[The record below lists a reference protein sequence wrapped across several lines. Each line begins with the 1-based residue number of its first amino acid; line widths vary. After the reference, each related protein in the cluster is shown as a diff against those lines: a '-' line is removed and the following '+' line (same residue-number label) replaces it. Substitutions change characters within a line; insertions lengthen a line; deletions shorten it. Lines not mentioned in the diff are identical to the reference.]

1 MSVPFFSQSH
11 SSASAGCVM
20 VMGSLFAGMVYLV
33 YHTFRVSNLAGVDS
47 CVVCLYD
54 ECMTTFFRDNDIRRM
69 LVCSLESTYGLD
81 LAEWRGVPDDYA
93 FALSVG
99 SPRMVAETFFR
110 PWLTDFIRMAY
121 SDFKGRSEA
130 ERDEVVQLLK
140 DNQLPGENVLEAFL
154 KFCDDSHQISIHDS
168 LPKDID
174 KGNYDELRHQV
185 GEVTFHEFILLGD
198 DLGELYSKELTE
210 FSMSSMAYSAVW
222 HLANFL
228 CTAALIPDSS
238 VVPTYPVDAVPIS
251 KWFARRT
258 TFYEEAFRSYRSF
271 VTA

>member
-47 CVVCLYD
+47 CAGCLYD
-54 ECMTTFFRDNDIRRM
+54 ECMTTFFRDNDIRRT

-93 FALSVG
+93 FALTVG

-110 PWLTDFIRMAY
+110 PWLTDFIRLAY
-121 SDFKGRSEA
+121 ADFKGRSEA
-130 ERDEVVQLLK
+130 ERDEVVQRLR
-140 DNQLPGENVLEAFL
+140 DRQLTEGSVLEAFL
-154 KFCDDSHQISIHDS
+154 KFCADSNQISIHDS
-168 LPKDID
+168 PPRNID

-185 GEVTFHEFILLGD
+185 SEVTFREFTLLGD

-210 FSMSSMAYSAVW
+210 FSVSSMAYSAVW

-238 VVPTYPVDAVPIS
+238 VVPAYPVDAVS
-251 KWFARRT
+251 LSERFAARVA
-258 TFYEEAFRSYRSF
+258 FYEDAFRSYRSF
-271 VTA
+271 VAA